1 MNGRQSHRSNIQQV
15 GGGVWGDGAGIWR
28 RTTNYKKAG
37 GPRVIMSADA
47 DTEEE
52 C

>member
-1 MNGRQSHRSNIQQV
+1 MEGNHTDQIYSRW
-15 GGGVWGDGAGIWR
+15 GGGGGWSWNLER

-52 C
+52 R

>member
-1 MNGRQSHRSNIQQV
+1 MEGNHTDQIYSRR
-15 GGGVWGDGAGIWR
+15 GGGDGAGIW

-37 GPRVIMSADA
+37 GPHVIMSADA